1 MNQTITTT
9 QQTHFKR
16 STKQAVELPAS
27 EKISVIGGQIFDIGW
42 FKREKDHV
50 LFELK
55 SPTDGIFNWYA
66 YAQHVQ
72 VSKNGSVQEFETSEE
87 SEESGI
93 DHDTMQLSEHF
104 KLWEFVTS
112 QTAAR
117 HGIDNTPPTEVISRL
132 STLCQHILEPAR
144 QVVGPLRISS
154 GYRCPA
160 LNRAVGG
167 SKTSAHMQG
176 YAADVIPLST
186 SKLEL
191 ASWIK
196 SNCKFDQIIL
206 EYGTPSNP
214 SWIHVSCDSRGRRQ
228 VFRIP

>member
-1 MNQTITTT
+1 MNQTITII
-9 QQTHFKR
+9 QKTHFKR
-16 STKQAVELPAS
+16 STKQAVELPNS
-27 EKISVIGGQIFDIGW
+27 EKISITEGQTFDIKW
-42 FKREKDHV
+42 FKREEDHV

-66 YAQHVQ
+66 YTQHIQ
-72 VSKNGSVQEFETSEE
+72 VLKNGSAQELDLSEE
-87 SEESGI
+87 SDAGV
-93 DHDTMQLSEHF
+93 DHDKTHLSKHF

-117 HGIDNTPPTEVISRL
+117 HGINNTPPLAVIDRL
-132 STLCQHILEPAR
+132 STLCQQILEPAR
-144 QVVGPLRISS
+144 QAVGPLRISS

-160 LNRAVGG
+160 LNSAVGG

-176 YAADVIPLST
+176 YAADVIPLSAN
-186 SKLEL
+186 KMEL
-191 ASWIK
+191 AHWVK

-206 EYGTPSNP
+206 EFGTLSNP
-214 SWIHVSCDSRGRRQ
+214 SWIHISCDPKGRRQ